1 MTGVQTCALPI
12 CAVLW
17 SFRDEIIGFGKKL
30 WDIITYPFVA
40 FKKWLAS
47 TFIGKALGMD
57 GSDSETTTSDSGN
70 KTYEVNGE
78 KVDKATYDRQIA
90 GMAQQN
96 SRMVDI
102 ARTNSY
108 SDGTPL
114 DRGAYPTDSPISKS
128 AGSLVTAQSNAV
140 DQNAQ
145 RNSEQ
150 LTLQKK
156 QVALLEDLSGTNQ
169 AQLSVQAQTATS
181 ASDSAKYTRQTAMNA
196 A

>member
-1 MTGVQTCALPI
+1 
-12 CAVLW
+12 
-17 SFRDEIIGFGKKL
+17 
-30 WDIITYPFVA
+30 
-40 FKKWLAS
+40 
-47 TFIGKALGMD
+47 
-57 GSDSETTTSDSGN
+57 
-70 KTYEVNGE
+70 
-78 KVDKATYDRQIA
+78 
-90 GMAQQN
+90 MAQQN

-128 AGSLVTAQSNAV
+128 AGSLVAAQSSAV

-169 AQLSVQAQTATS
+169 AQLSVQSQTANAAT
-181 ASDSAKYTRQTAMNA
+181 DSAKYTRQTAMNA